1 MLGMGAKYH
10 PGVAK
15 QRRSNLPKVKFEE
28 FPDVHRQYGRDGHP
42 DAR

>member
-10 PGVAK
+10 PDVDK
-15 QRRSNLPKVKFEE
+15 WLCSNLPKVKIEE
-28 FPDVHRQYGRDGHP
+28 LPDVHRQYGGDGHP